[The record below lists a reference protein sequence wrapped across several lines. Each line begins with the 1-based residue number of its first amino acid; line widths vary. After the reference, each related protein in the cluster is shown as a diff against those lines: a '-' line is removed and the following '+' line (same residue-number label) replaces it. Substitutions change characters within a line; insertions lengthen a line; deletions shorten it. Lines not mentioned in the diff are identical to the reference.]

1 MPSHALTR
9 CLDDI
14 HTSGVVHRDLCRWR
28 GVVRIVDRLGSI
40 VSANHVTVGC
50 GGVVVRK
57 WRRGRRDRGLIEG
70 VATSPITVSALP

>member
-1 MPSHALTR
+1 ME
-9 CLDDI
+9 
-14 HTSGVVHRDLCRWR
+14 GVVH
-28 GVVRIVDRLGSI
+28 IVDMLGSI
-40 VSANHVTVGC
+40 VSANPVTVGC